1 MESAYRSGAEK
12 GKANVA
18 LIRFLA
24 DALDVPRQALTIVV
38 GHSGRDKVL
47 EVAGLSQPEL
57 EARLAD
63 ASEAA

>member
-1 MESAYRSGAEK
+1 MRIAAAPEK